1 MNNNIIEEV
10 VATTNLSLRKVA
22 KMIGYDPSVLSRV
35 MNRKQKMSH
44 RMAYQIS
51 QVFGMDM
58 DRILKVEG
66 IK

>member
-1 MNNNIIEEV
+1 MSNNIIEEV
-10 VATTNLSLRKVA
+10 MVTTNLSLRKIA
-22 KMIGYDPSVLSRV
+22 KMIGYDVSALSRV
-35 MNRKQKMSH
+35 MNGKQKMSY

-51 QVFGMDM
+51 QVFGLDL